1 MGYYRRYSRT
11 DFGSGTDDDD
21 DVSVLDASSVEVLDA
36 SSDEDDATSDTSD
49 TSDDGAT
56 PLEQLALDAC
66 PYTAT
71 YQPPTPPRAAPGGSM
86 FQGENKLPDEVVMM
100 ILRRADYN
108 LNMLRVCK
116 DLRRLGTKDFADYWL
131 GRIIHAE
138 ETRLNDAETA
148 PETSKK
154 SKRWRRGVSV
164 KVETDGRSG
173 AKRRVMATEFFLQRR
188 LTSAAKRLNVH
199 RILEIVM
206 HGAATGHRGELC
218 QAILRACD
226 EPANKLHASM
236 LTRFSYITD
245 VAYDRQAYIPDGMD
259 NEEAA
264 ELVMNRAL
272 LAPIEADRIA
282 SRRAVQENYLQHVG
296 CTVAELPL
304 EYWMSHGDESTM
316 RRKYGMSRAD
326 AVAKMGEIV
335 EAAKLV
341 VARLRPHVRTAVMAE
356 TIGGARVF
364 TTPEEVEACVR
375 NAGLNKWHDVF
386 WRTPRPS
393 RRDCLRMMLARYM
406 DPNTRPWVV
415 RMVGPVSF
423 WHTSGLKYA
432 SNLFNPES
440 YAANYTLDTNIRDYY
455 SEVRP
460 CGGRRYFRTEL
471 AAGNYDPNEVAR
483 HNLGRYSA
491 DLYWDTSLLESLVG
505 TFANGTF
512 AGRIGHWNVSR
523 VNTMDRMLR
532 NNVALDP
539 RTLLEWNVQSV
550 TTGDKPQQL
559 VRERGL

>member
-1 MGYYRRYSRT
+1 
-11 DFGSGTDDDD
+11 
-21 DVSVLDASSVEVLDA
+21 
-36 SSDEDDATSDTSD
+36 
-49 TSDDGAT
+49 
-56 PLEQLALDAC
+56 
-66 PYTAT
+66 
-71 YQPPTPPRAAPGGSM
+71 
-86 FQGENKLPDEVVMM
+86 
-100 ILRRADYN
+100 
-108 LNMLRVCK
+108 
-116 DLRRLGTKDFADYWL
+116 
-131 GRIIHAE
+131 
-138 ETRLNDAETA
+138 
-148 PETSKK
+148 
-154 SKRWRRGVSV
+154 
-164 KVETDGRSG
+164 
-173 AKRRVMATEFFLQRR
+173 
-188 LTSAAKRLNVH
+188 
-199 RILEIVM
+199 
-206 HGAATGHRGELC
+206 
-218 QAILRACD
+218 
-226 EPANKLHASM
+226 
-236 LTRFSYITD
+236 
-245 VAYDRQAYIPDGMD
+245 
-259 NEEAA
+259 
-264 ELVMNRAL
+264 MNRAL
-272 LAPIEADRIA
+272 FAPIEAERIA

-296 CTVAELPL
+296 CRLAELPL
-304 EYWMSHGDESTM
+304 EYWMNHADESTM

-326 AVAKMGEIV
+326 AVAKLGEIV
-335 EAAKLV
+335 QAAKLV
-341 VARLRPHVRTAVMAE
+341 VARLRPHVETAVMAE

-375 NAGLNKWHDVF
+375 NAGLNKWHEVF

-423 WHTSGLKYA
+423 WHTSGLKSA
-432 SNLFNPES
+432 GNLFNPET

-471 AAGNYDPNEVAR
+471 AAGNRDPNDVAR

-491 DLYWDTSLLESLVG
+491 DLYWDTSLLESLAG